1 VKAQITAGMKHFVG
15 DYARRLGAG
24 ATVENSQRIMDYYTP
39 AALPVYTALARE
51 FAICDH
57 WFCWHIGGTLPNRH
71 VTLSGDLNIDR
82 YGLPEEDNSDF
93 KGYAPSERLTFFDH
107 LTERNVS
114 WRLFEH
120 GYSFLRL
127 YRNFTFDISRI
138 VAFEDPVRGFEE
150 AARLDELPQV
160 SFIEPNYIELPDGKD
175 NDDHAPADMHNGQR
189 LIARIVRALVNGGQW
204 NKSMLIITY
213 DQHGGFYD
221 HLVLPSEI
229 EDPEGG
235 GIARPIPP
243 LANGVSQLG
252 PRVPALVI
260 SPLIPRGQGRVNVA
274 SKIYEHASI
283 VATILRRF
291 CSPYPPKMSPR
302 VEAAN
307 DLRDVLTLDVDAA
320 RPKSDF
326 ASLLQVL
333 EPVATSADRG
343 DPAARPG
350 SVPTRKIADPMDD
363 EFREDFHGFMAFAS
377 AVTGR
382 SA

>member
-1 VKAQITAGMKHFVG
+1 
-15 DYARRLGAG
+15 
-24 ATVENSQRIMDYYTP
+24 
-39 AALPVYTALARE
+39 VYTALATE

-57 WFCWHIGGTLPNRH
+57 WFCSHIGGTLPNRH
-71 VTLSGDLNIDR
+71 ITLSGDLNIDR
-82 YGLPEEDNSDF
+82 YGLPEEENSDF

-138 VAFEDPVRGFEE
+138 VAFNDPVRGFEE
-150 AARLDELPQV
+150 AARLNELPSV
-160 SFIEPNYIELPDGKD
+160 SFIEPNYIELPDGED

-189 LIARIVRALVNGGQW
+189 LVARIVRALVKGGQW
-204 NKSMLIITY
+204 NKSLLIITY
-213 DQHGGFYD
+213 DEHGGFYD
-221 HLVLPSEI
+221 HLVPPSEI
-229 EDPEGG
+229 EDSAGG
-235 GIARPIPP
+235 GTARPIPP
-243 LANGVSQLG
+243 LTNGVTQLG

-260 SPLIPRGQGRVNVA
+260 SPLIPRGQGKVIVA
-274 SKIYEHASI
+274 SKVYEHTSI

-291 CSPYPPKMSPR
+291 CSPYPPRMSPR

-307 DLRDVLTLDVDAA
+307 DLRDVLTLDAA
-320 RPKSDF
+320 RPDSDF

-333 EPVATSADRG
+333 ETVATSAVRR
-343 DPAARPG
+343 DPAARPEP
-350 SVPTRKIADPMDD
+350 VPTRKIADPMNE
-363 EFREDFHGFMAFAS
+363 EFGEDFHGFIAFAS

-382 SA
+382 SG